1 MSTRWRR
8 GATAVVIIALTSGC
22 SEKRPHVFTGADA
35 RRLAALPPS
44 TSGWRWPQ
52 SDVKPVWDTSAESS
66 TSDPLLARFR
76 RKTATQR
83 SLGEASKE
91 WQDTDKLASLV
102 VDVYQTSSAA
112 HAVMASFNELSE
124 GLAERSGRIRKV
136 GQADHLGDEAWVMS
150 VTGNGAQVTY
160 HWRRDNLLFETHVH
174 CFGTCRSDI
183 DAATRAWANR
193 IDIATRTRPC
203 EIACASV
210 PE

>member
-1 MSTRWRR
+1 M
-8 GATAVVIIALTSGC
+8 
-22 SEKRPHVFTGADA
+22 
-35 RRLAALPPS
+35 
-44 TSGWRWPQ
+44 
-52 SDVKPVWDTSAESS
+52 
-66 TSDPLLARFR
+66 SDPLLARFR

-136 GQADHLGDEAWVMS
+136 GQADHLGDEAWVMW

-160 HWRRDNLLFETHVH
+160 HWRRDNLLFETMFTALELADPTSTLRHVLGPTESTSPH
-174 CFGTCRSDI
+174 ASAR
-183 DAATRAWANR
+183 
-193 IDIATRTRPC
+193 